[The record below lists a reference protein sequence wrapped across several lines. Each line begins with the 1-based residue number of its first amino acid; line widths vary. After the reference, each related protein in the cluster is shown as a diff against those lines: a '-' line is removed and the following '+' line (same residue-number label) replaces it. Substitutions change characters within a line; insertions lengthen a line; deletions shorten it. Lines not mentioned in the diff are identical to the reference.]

1 MFLPILFLV
10 YMVSPLMATH
20 NRAGE
25 ITYRQLSELQYEVT
39 ITTFTYVLSLADRP
53 TLEVEWGDKLA

>member
-1 MFLPILFLV
+1 MRVKLIVLFLILS
-10 YMVSPLMATH
+10 YTGAYATH

-25 ITYRQLSELQYEVT
+25 ITYKQISELTYEVT

-53 TLEVEWGDKLA
+53 ALERQ